1 VDRIMASVSRV
12 EEDGPVDLEPRIG
25 ALPAAYVAE
34 IVTRTRDVLGGDLL
48 AVCLM
53 GSAALGDYR
62 PGRSDIDVA
71 VIAARPLPIVAREAL
86 VAALEHE
93 ALPCPARGLE
103 LVAYDPAGLADPRG
117 PAYLINLN
125 TGPRMQRS
133 VSFDPAENPQ
143 FWFTL
148 DVAIGRTLGRTL
160 LGPPPAEL
168 FPELPDAM
176 VRSAASDSLDWW
188 SAHGGHPSTAVLA
201 AGVAWRWAET
211 GTWSSKGAAAR
222 WAAERAPEPDVLL
235 AALDRRE
242 GDGTHPFDEA
252 AARRFVAMVRAELA
266 D

>member
-1 VDRIMASVSRV
+1 
-12 EEDGPVDLEPRIG
+12 VDLEPRIG
-25 ALPAAYVAE
+25 AAPAAYVAE

-71 VIAARPLPIVAREAL
+71 VVAGRPLPVVAREAL

-93 ALPCPARGLE
+93 TLPCPARGLE
-103 LVAYDPAGLADPRG
+103 LVAYDPTGLADPSG

-125 TGPRMQRS
+125 TGPRMERQ
-133 VSFDPAENPQ
+133 VSFDPAESPQ

-148 DVAIGRTLGRTL
+148 DVAIGRTLGRGL

-168 FPELPDAM
+168 FPELPDAL
-176 VRSAASDSLDWW
+176 VRGAARDSLDWW
-188 SAHGGHPSTAVLA
+188 SSHGGHAFTAVLA
-201 AGVAWRWAET
+201 ACVAWRWAEI

-242 GDGTHPFDEA
+242 GDGTRAFDEA
-252 AARRFVAMVRAELA
+252 AAGRFVALVRDALA